1 MHIVR
6 SKVDILG
13 KKNSQIVML
22 DVAKMCSNTVADVFE
37 VSGSDSGALCLI
49 ETHIIDTPI

>member
-1 MHIVR
+1 
-6 SKVDILG
+6 
-13 KKNSQIVML
+13 ML